1 MKFEDGIRLAIKNF
15 LDGNMPKELAAT
27 KEEGLKYTPEWFDT
41 FEETFKDRDSE
52 MVEEEEE
59 PKKKSKKKKKSK
71 ETAMDDLK
79 GLGYAE

>member
-1 MKFEDGIRLAIKNF
+1 MKFEDGIRLSIKNF

-52 MVEEEEE
+52 MVEEDE
-59 PKKKSKKKKKSK
+59 PKKKSKKKKKSDN
-71 ETAMDDLK
+71 TAMDDLK

>member
-1 MKFEDGIRLAIKNF
+1 MKFEDGIRLSIKNF
-15 LDGNMPKELAAT
+15 LEGNMPKELAAT

-52 MVEEEEE
+52 MVEEDE
-59 PKKKSKKKKKSK
+59 PKKKSKKKKKSDN
-71 ETAMDDLK
+71 TAMDDLK

>member
-1 MKFEDGIRLAIKNF
+1 
-15 LDGNMPKELAAT
+15 MPKELAAT

-41 FEETFKDRDSE
+41 FEETFKGRDSE
-52 MVEEEEE
+52 MVEEEE

-71 ETAMDDLK
+71 DTAMDDLK

>member
-1 MKFEDGIRLAIKNF
+1 MKFEDGIRLSIKNF

-41 FEETFKDRDSE
+41 FEETFKSRDFE
-52 MVEEEEE
+52 TVEEEE
-59 PKKKSKKKKKSK
+59 PKKKSKKKKKSDN
-71 ETAMDDLK
+71 TAMDDLK

>member
-41 FEETFKDRDSE
+41 FEETFKARDSE
-52 MVEEEEE
+52 MVEEEE